1 MVMLETQHI
10 VHFQKN
16 KTIMIIESFYVK
28 ESQLDLQQKVVLQK
42 KLAQNLVVTGGAGS
56 GKSILA
62 LLKAKAMLSN
72 NDRVLYVV
80 KTVALNTYMDAGVSA
95 EAEKERTQSSI
106 GNSDNRIWGRLK
118 NSICSYNHCFKWVK
132 VKKEDDNEE
141 EYYEWENQGWRKGH
155 YDYII
160 LDEATDLKMPEIEDL
175 IKHCTYF
182 VAFGDDDQQLFS
194 FINTTTK
201 VSQIAD
207 KVGIER
213 KDIDNLIYNHRLPK
227 KMARLVVYIHP
238 RVKPNTP
245 DSDNFIRRCLVEGT
259 ELPHIYQYSSE
270 NEQFDEII
278 KIVKNKNGGLKS
290 VGILFRDNESMKRAY
305 RYFSENNLP
314 TSMVIESKTI
324 GEDFDSAAPN
334 LMTYHGAKGLQF
346 ETVFIPNCSDPGSE
360 KAPLYVALTRT
371 YSSLYIMYTGIK
383 PYFISQIPSEL
394 YETNNEG
401 PQRKFT
407 FGNNNTSNS
416 TESPF

>member
-1 MVMLETQHI
+1 
-10 VHFQKN
+10 
-16 KTIMIIESFYVK
+16 MIIESFYVK

-62 LLKAKAMLSN
+62 LLKAKAMLNN

-95 EAEKERTQSSI
+95 EAKKEEKEKLQSVV
-106 GNSDNRIWGRLK
+106 GNSSNRIWGRLK
-118 NSICSYNHCFKWVK
+118 SSICSFNHCFKWVK
-132 VKKEDDNEE
+132 NEDN
-141 EYYEWENQGWRKGH
+141 EWENLGWRKGH
-155 YDYII
+155 FDYII
-160 LDEATDLKMPEIEDL
+160 LDEATDLKMPEIQVL
-175 IKHCTYF
+175 KNHCKYF

-194 FINTTTK
+194 FIDTRTK

-207 KVGIER
+207 EVGIKKE
-213 KDIDNLIYNHRLPK
+213 DIDNLIYNHRLPK
-227 KMARLVVYIHP
+227 KMARLVVYFHP
-238 RVKPNTP
+238 RIKPNTP
-245 DSDNFIRRCLVEGT
+245 DSENFIRRCLVEGT
-259 ELPHIYQYSSE
+259 ELPHIFQYSRE

-305 RYFSENNLP
+305 RYFTENDLP
-314 TSMVIESKTI
+314 TSMVIDSQTI

-346 ETVFIPNCSDPGSE
+346 ETVFIPNCSDPGYD

-371 YSSLYIMYTGIK
+371 YSSLYIMYTGQK

-394 YETNNEG
+394 YEANNEG
-401 PQRKFT
+401 LQRKFT
-407 FGNNNTSNS
+407 FGNKNTSNS

>member
-1 MVMLETQHI
+1 
-10 VHFQKN
+10 
-16 KTIMIIESFYVK
+16 MIIESFYVK

-62 LLKAKAMLSN
+62 LLKAKAMLNN

-95 EAEKERTQSSI
+95 EAKKEEKEKQQSVV
-106 GNSDNRIWGRLK
+106 GNSSNRIWGRLK
-118 NSICSYNHCFKWVK
+118 SSICSFNHCFKWVK
-132 VKKEDDNEE
+132 NEDN
-141 EYYEWENQGWRKGH
+141 EWENLGWRKGH
-155 YDYII
+155 FDYII
-160 LDEATDLKMPEIEDL
+160 LDEATDLKMPEIQVLKD
-175 IKHCTYF
+175 HCKYF

-194 FINTTTK
+194 FIDTRTK

-207 KVGIER
+207 EMGI
-213 KDIDNLIYNHRLPK
+213 KKDDIDNLIYNHRLPK
-227 KMARLVVYIHP
+227 KMARLVVYFHP
-238 RVKPNTP
+238 RIKPNTP
-245 DSDNFIRRCLVEGT
+245 DSENFIRRCLVEGA
-259 ELPHIYQYSSE
+259 ELPHIFQYSRE

-305 RYFSENNLP
+305 RYFTEHNLP
-314 TSMVIESKTI
+314 TSMVIDSQTT
-324 GEDFDSAAPN
+324 GEAFDSAAPN

-346 ETVFIPNCSDPGSE
+346 ETVFIPNCSDPGYD

-371 YSSLYIMYTGIK
+371 YSSLYIMYTG
-383 PYFISQIPSEL
+383 PTPHFISQIPSEL
-394 YETNNEG
+394 FETNNEG

-407 FGNNNTSNS
+407 FGNINTSNS
-416 TESPF
+416 MESPF

>member
-1 MVMLETQHI
+1 
-10 VHFQKN
+10 
-16 KTIMIIESFYVK
+16 MIIESFYVK
-28 ESQLDLQQKVVLQK
+28 ESQLDRQQKDVLQK

-95 EAEKERTQSSI
+95 EAEKEKKQSSV
-106 GNSDNRIWGRLK
+106 GNAADNRIWARLK
-118 NSICSYNHCFKWVK
+118 NSICSFNHCFRFIK
-132 VKKEDDNEE
+132 NENN
-141 EYYEWENQGWRKGH
+141 EWENLGWKKGN

-182 VAFGDDDQQLFS
+182 VAFGDDDQQLYS
-194 FINTTTK
+194 FIDTRTK
-201 VSQIAD
+201 VSHIAD
-207 KVGIER
+207 KVGIKNE
-213 KDIDNLIYNHRLPK
+213 DIDKLIYNHRLPK
-227 KMARLVVYIHP
+227 KMARIVVHLHP
-238 RVKPNTP
+238 KIKPNTP
-245 DSDNFIRRCLVEGT
+245 DAENFIRRCLVEGT
-259 ELPHIYQYSSE
+259 ELPHVFQYSKE
-270 NEQFDEII
+270 TEQFDEII

-290 VGILFRDNESMKRAY
+290 VGILFRDKESMKRAY
-305 RYFSENNLP
+305 SYFTENNLP
-314 TSMVIESKTI
+314 TSMVIDSQTI

-346 ETVFIPNCSDPGSE
+346 ETVFIPNCSDPGSD

-407 FGNNNTSNS
+407 FGNKNTSNS

>member
-1 MVMLETQHI
+1 
-10 VHFQKN
+10 
-16 KTIMIIESFYVK
+16 MIIESFYVK

-95 EAEKERTQSSI
+95 EAKKEEKEKLQSVV
-106 GNSDNRIWGRLK
+106 GNSSNRIWGRLK
-118 NSICSYNHCFKWVK
+118 SSICSFNHCFKWVK
-132 VKKEDDNEE
+132 NEDN
-141 EYYEWENQGWRKGH
+141 EWENLGWRKGH
-155 YDYII
+155 FDYII
-160 LDEATDLKMPEIEDL
+160 LDEATDLKMPEIQVLKD
-175 IKHCTYF
+175 HCKYF

-194 FINTTTK
+194 FIDTRTK

-207 KVGIER
+207 EVGIKKE
-213 KDIDNLIYNHRLPK
+213 DIDNLIYNHRLPK
-227 KMARLVVYIHP
+227 KMARLVVYFHP
-238 RVKPNTP
+238 RIKPNTP
-245 DSDNFIRRCLVEGT
+245 DSENFIRRCLVEGT
-259 ELPHIYQYSSE
+259 ELPHIFQYSRE

-305 RYFSENNLP
+305 RYFTENNLP
-314 TSMVIESKTI
+314 TSMVIDSQTI

-346 ETVFIPNCSDPGSE
+346 ETVFIPNCSEPGYD

-371 YSSLYIMYTGIK
+371 YSSLYIMYTGQK

-394 YETNNEG
+394 YEANNEG

-407 FGNNNTSNS
+407 FGNKNTSNS

>member
-1 MVMLETQHI
+1 M
-10 VHFQKN
+10 
-16 KTIMIIESFYVK
+16 
-28 ESQLDLQQKVVLQK
+28 
-42 KLAQNLVVTGGAGS
+42 VVTGGAGS

-95 EAEKERTQSSI
+95 EANKEKAPSSI
-106 GNSDNRIWGRLK
+106 GNTSNRIWSRLR
-118 NSICSYNHCFKWVK
+118 NSICSFNHCFRWVK
-132 VKKEDDNEE
+132 NEDG
-141 EYYEWENQGWRKGH
+141 EWENLGWKKGN

-160 LDEATDLKMPEIEDL
+160 LDEATDLKMPEIQEL
-175 IKHCTYF
+175 IAHCTYF

-194 FINTTTK
+194 FIDTRTK

-207 KVGIER
+207 KVGIG
-213 KDIDNLIYNHRLPK
+213 KDDIDNLIYNHRLPK
-227 KMARLVVYIHP
+227 KMARLVVYLHP
-238 RVKPNTP
+238 RIQPNTP
-245 DSDNFIRRCLVEGT
+245 DADNFIRRCLVEGT
-259 ELPHIYQYSSE
+259 ELPHVFQYSKE
-270 NEQFDEII
+270 TEQFDEII
-278 KIVKNKNGGLKS
+278 KIVSNKNGGLKS
-290 VGILFRDNESMKRAY
+290 VGILFRDNESMRRAY
-305 RYFSENNLP
+305 RYFTENNLP
-314 TSMVIESKTI
+314 TSMVIDSQTI
-324 GEDFDSAAPN
+324 GEEFDSAAPN

-346 ETVFIPNCSDPGSE
+346 ETVFIPNCSDPGSD

-394 YETNNEG
+394 YETNVGG

-407 FGNNNTSNS
+407 FGNKNTSNS

>member
-1 MVMLETQHI
+1 MLKTQHF
-10 VHFQKN
+10 VHSHKY

-42 KLAQNLVVTGGAGS
+42 RLAQNLVVTGGAGS

-95 EAEKERTQSSI
+95 EAQKERTQSAA
-106 GNSDNRIWGRLK
+106 GNSDNKIWGRLK
-118 NSICSYNHCFKWVK
+118 NSICSYNHCFRWVK
-132 VKKEDDNEE
+132 NEDN
-141 EYYEWENQGWRKGH
+141 EWENLGWKKGK

-160 LDEATDLKMPEIEDL
+160 LDEATDLKMPEIQEL
-175 IKHCTYF
+175 IDHCTYF

-194 FINTTTK
+194 FIDTRTR

-207 KVGIER
+207 KVGIKEEN
-213 KDIDNLIYNHRLPK
+213 IDNLIYNHRLPK
-227 KMARLVVYIHP
+227 KMARLVVYVHP
-238 RVKPNTP
+238 RIQPNTS
-245 DSDNFIRRCLVEGT
+245 DSENFIRRCLVEGT
-259 ELPHIYQYSSE
+259 ELPHVFQYSKE
-270 NEQFDEII
+270 TEQFDEII
-278 KIVKNKNGGLKS
+278 KIIKNKNGGLKS
-290 VGILFRDNESMKRAY
+290 VGILFRDNESMRRAY
-305 RYFSENNLP
+305 RYFTENNLP
-314 TSMVIESKTI
+314 TSMVIDSQTI

-346 ETVFIPNCSDPGSE
+346 ETVFIPNCSDPGSD

-383 PYFISQIPSEL
+383 PNFISQIPSEL

-401 PQRKFT
+401 SQRKFA
-407 FGNNNTSNS
+407 FGNRNTSNS

>member
-1 MVMLETQHI
+1 
-10 VHFQKN
+10 
-16 KTIMIIESFYVK
+16 MIIESFYVK

-62 LLKAKAMLSN
+62 LLKAKAMLNN

-95 EAEKERTQSSI
+95 EAKKEEKEKLQSI
-106 GNSDNRIWGRLK
+106 VGNSSNRIWGRLK
-118 NSICSYNHCFKWVK
+118 SSICSFNHCFKWVK
-132 VKKEDDNEE
+132 NEDN
-141 EYYEWENQGWRKGH
+141 EWENLGWIKGH
-155 YDYII
+155 FDYII
-160 LDEATDLKMPEIEDL
+160 LDEATDLKMPEIQILKD
-175 IKHCTYF
+175 HCKYF

-194 FINTTTK
+194 FIDTRTK

-207 KVGIER
+207 EVGIKEE
-213 KDIDNLIYNHRLPK
+213 DIDNLIYNHRLPK
-227 KMARLVVYIHP
+227 KMARLVVYLHP
-238 RVKPNTP
+238 RIKPNTP
-245 DSDNFIRRCLVEGT
+245 DSENFIRRCLVEGT
-259 ELPHIYQYSSE
+259 ELPHIFQYSRE

-305 RYFSENNLP
+305 RYFIENELP
-314 TSMVIESKTI
+314 TSMVIDSQTT
-324 GEDFDSAAPN
+324 GEAFDSAAPN

-346 ETVFIPNCSDPGSE
+346 ETVFIPNCSDPGYD

-371 YSSLYIMYTGIK
+371 YSSLYIMYTGLK
-383 PYFISQIPSEL
+383 PHFISQIPSEL
-394 YETNNEG
+394 YEANNEG

-407 FGNNNTSNS
+407 FGNISTSNS

>member
-1 MVMLETQHI
+1 
-10 VHFQKN
+10 
-16 KTIMIIESFYVK
+16 MIIESFYVK

-62 LLKAKAMLSN
+62 LLKAKAMLNN

-95 EAEKERTQSSI
+95 EAKKEEKEKLQSVV
-106 GNSDNRIWGRLK
+106 GNSSNRIWGRLK
-118 NSICSYNHCFKWVK
+118 SSICSFNHCFKWVK
-132 VKKEDDNEE
+132 NEDN
-141 EYYEWENQGWRKGH
+141 EWENLGWRKGH
-155 YDYII
+155 FDYII
-160 LDEATDLKMPEIEDL
+160 LDEATDLKMPEIQVLKD
-175 IKHCTYF
+175 HCKYF

-194 FINTTTK
+194 FIDTRTK

-207 KVGIER
+207 EVGIKKE
-213 KDIDNLIYNHRLPK
+213 DIDNLIYNHRLPK
-227 KMARLVVYIHP
+227 KMARLVVYFHP
-238 RVKPNTP
+238 RIKPNTP
-245 DSDNFIRRCLVEGT
+245 DSENFIRRCLVEGT
-259 ELPHIYQYSSE
+259 ELPHIFQYSRE

-305 RYFSENNLP
+305 RYFTENNLP
-314 TSMVIESKTI
+314 TSMVIDSQTI
-324 GEDFDSAAPN
+324 GEDFDYADPN

-346 ETVFIPNCSDPGSE
+346 ETVFIPNCSDPGYD

-371 YSSLYIMYTGIK
+371 YSSLYIMYTGQK
-383 PYFISQIPSEL
+383 SYFISQIPSEL
-394 YETNNEG
+394 YEANNEG
-401 PQRKFT
+401 LQRKFT
-407 FGNNNTSNS
+407 FGNKNTSNS

>member
-1 MVMLETQHI
+1 
-10 VHFQKN
+10 
-16 KTIMIIESFYVK
+16 MIIESFYVK

-62 LLKAKAMLSN
+62 LLKAKAMLNN

-95 EAEKERTQSSI
+95 EAKKEEKEKLQSI
-106 GNSDNRIWGRLK
+106 VGNSSNRIWGRLK
-118 NSICSYNHCFKWVK
+118 SSICSFNHCFKWVK
-132 VKKEDDNEE
+132 NEDN
-141 EYYEWENQGWRKGH
+141 EWENLGWIKGH
-155 YDYII
+155 FDYII
-160 LDEATDLKMPEIEDL
+160 LDEATDLKMPEIQILKD
-175 IKHCTYF
+175 HCKYF

-194 FINTTTK
+194 FIDTRTK

-207 KVGIER
+207 EVGIKEE
-213 KDIDNLIYNHRLPK
+213 DIDNLIYNHRLPK
-227 KMARLVVYIHP
+227 KMARLVVYLHP
-238 RVKPNTP
+238 RIKPNTP
-245 DSDNFIRRCLVEGT
+245 DSENFIRRCLVEGT
-259 ELPHIYQYSSE
+259 ELPHIFQYSRE

-305 RYFSENNLP
+305 RYFIENDLP
-314 TSMVIESKTI
+314 TSMVIDSQTT
-324 GEDFDSAAPN
+324 GEAFDSAAPN

-346 ETVFIPNCSDPGSE
+346 ETVFIPNCSDPGYD

-371 YSSLYIMYTGIK
+371 YSSLYIMYTGLK
-383 PYFISQIPSEL
+383 PHFISQIPSEL
-394 YETNNEG
+394 YEANNEG

-407 FGNNNTSNS
+407 FGNISTSNS

>member
-1 MVMLETQHI
+1 
-10 VHFQKN
+10 
-16 KTIMIIESFYVK
+16 MIIESFYVK

-62 LLKAKAMLSN
+62 LLKAKAMLNN

-95 EAEKERTQSSI
+95 EAKKEEKEKLQSVV
-106 GNSDNRIWGRLK
+106 GNSSNRIWGRLK
-118 NSICSYNHCFKWVK
+118 SSICSFNHCFKWVK
-132 VKKEDDNEE
+132 NEDN
-141 EYYEWENQGWRKGH
+141 EWENLGWRKGNF
-155 YDYII
+155 DYII
-160 LDEATDLKMPEIEDL
+160 LDEATDLKMPEIQVL
-175 IKHCTYF
+175 KNHCKYF

-194 FINTTTK
+194 FIDTRTK

-207 KVGIER
+207 EVGIKKE
-213 KDIDNLIYNHRLPK
+213 DIDNLIYNHRLPK
-227 KMARLVVYIHP
+227 KMARLVVYLHP
-238 RVKPNTP
+238 RIKPNTP
-245 DSDNFIRRCLVEGT
+245 DSENFIRRCLVEGT
-259 ELPHIYQYSSE
+259 ELPHIFQYSRE

-305 RYFSENNLP
+305 RYFTENDLP
-314 TSMVIESKTI
+314 TSMVIDSQTI

-346 ETVFIPNCSDPGSE
+346 ETVFIPNCSDPGYD

-371 YSSLYIMYTGIK
+371 YSSLYIMYTGQK

-394 YETNNEG
+394 YEANNEG
-401 PQRKFT
+401 LQRKFT
-407 FGNNNTSNS
+407 FGNKNTSNS

>member
-1 MVMLETQHI
+1 
-10 VHFQKN
+10 
-16 KTIMIIESFYVK
+16 MIIESFYVK

-95 EAEKERTQSSI
+95 EAEKEKKQSAV
-106 GNSDNRIWGRLK
+106 GNAVENRIWGRLK
-118 NSICSYNHCFKWVK
+118 NSICSFNHCFRFVK
-132 VKKEDDNEE
+132 NEDN
-141 EYYEWENQGWRKGH
+141 EWENMGWKKGK

-160 LDEATDLKMPEIEDL
+160 LDEATDLKMPEIQEL
-175 IKHCTYF
+175 IAHCKYF

-194 FINTTTK
+194 FIDTRTK
-201 VSQIAD
+201 VSQIAEE
-207 KVGIER
+207 VGIKKE
-213 KDIDNLIYNHRLPK
+213 DIDNLIYNHRLPK
-227 KMARLVVYIHP
+227 KMARLVVYVHP
-238 RVKPNTP
+238 RIGPNTP
-245 DSDNFIRRCLVEGT
+245 DADNFIRRCLVEGT
-259 ELPHIYQYSSE
+259 ERPHVFQYSRE

-278 KIVKNKNGGLKS
+278 KIVKNKNGGLNS
-290 VGILFRDNESMKRAY
+290 VGILFRDRESMKRAY
-305 RYFSENNLP
+305 CYFAENGLP
-314 TSMVIESKTI
+314 TSMVIDSKTI

-346 ETVFIPNCSDPGSE
+346 ETVFIPNCSDPGSD

-407 FGNNNTSNS
+407 FGNNTSNS

>member
-1 MVMLETQHI
+1 
-10 VHFQKN
+10 
-16 KTIMIIESFYVK
+16 MIIESFYVK

-62 LLKAKAMLSN
+62 LLKAKAMLNN

-95 EAEKERTQSSI
+95 EAKKEEKEKLQSVV
-106 GNSDNRIWGRLK
+106 GNSSNRIWGRLK
-118 NSICSYNHCFKWVK
+118 SSICSFNHCFKWVK
-132 VKKEDDNEE
+132 NEDN
-141 EYYEWENQGWRKGH
+141 EWENLGWRKGH
-155 YDYII
+155 FDYII
-160 LDEATDLKMPEIEDL
+160 LDEATDLKMPEIQVLKD
-175 IKHCTYF
+175 HCKYF

-194 FINTTTK
+194 FIDTRTK

-207 KVGIER
+207 EVGIKEE
-213 KDIDNLIYNHRLPK
+213 DIDNLIYNHRLPK
-227 KMARLVVYIHP
+227 KMARLVVYFHP
-238 RVKPNTP
+238 RIKPNTP
-245 DSDNFIRRCLVEGT
+245 DSENFIRRCLVEGT
-259 ELPHIYQYSSE
+259 ELPHIFQYSRE

-305 RYFSENNLP
+305 HYFTENNLP
-314 TSMVIESKTI
+314 TSMVIDSQTI

-346 ETVFIPNCSDPGSE
+346 ETVFIPNCSDPGYD

-371 YSSLYIMYTGIK
+371 YSSLYIMYTGPK

-394 YETNNEG
+394 YEANNEG

-407 FGNNNTSNS
+407 FGNKNTSNS

>member
-1 MVMLETQHI
+1 
-10 VHFQKN
+10 
-16 KTIMIIESFYVK
+16 MIIESFYVK

-62 LLKAKAMLSN
+62 LLKAKAMLNN

-95 EAEKERTQSSI
+95 EAKKEEKEKLQSI
-106 GNSDNRIWGRLK
+106 VGNSSNKIWGRLK
-118 NSICSYNHCFKWVK
+118 SSICSFNHCFKWVK
-132 VKKEDDNEE
+132 NEDN
-141 EYYEWENQGWRKGH
+141 EWENLGWIKGH
-155 YDYII
+155 FDYII
-160 LDEATDLKMPEIEDL
+160 LDEATDLKMPEIQILKD
-175 IKHCTYF
+175 HCKYF

-194 FINTTTK
+194 FIDTRTK

-207 KVGIER
+207 EVGIKEE
-213 KDIDNLIYNHRLPK
+213 DIDNLIYNHRLPK
-227 KMARLVVYIHP
+227 KMARLVVYLHP
-238 RVKPNTP
+238 RIKPNTP
-245 DSDNFIRRCLVEGT
+245 DSENFIRRCLVEGT
-259 ELPHIYQYSSE
+259 ELPHIFQYSRE

-305 RYFSENNLP
+305 RYFIENDLP
-314 TSMVIESKTI
+314 TSMVIDSQTT
-324 GEDFDSAAPN
+324 GEAFDSAAPN

-346 ETVFIPNCSDPGSE
+346 ETVFIPNCSDPGYD

-371 YSSLYIMYTGIK
+371 YSSLYIMYTGLK
-383 PYFISQIPSEL
+383 PHFISQIPSEL
-394 YETNNEG
+394 YEANNEG

-407 FGNNNTSNS
+407 FGNISTSNS

>member
-1 MVMLETQHI
+1 
-10 VHFQKN
+10 
-16 KTIMIIESFYVK
+16 MIIESFYVK
-28 ESQLDLQQKVVLQK
+28 ESMLDIQQKEVLQK

-95 EAEKERTQSSI
+95 EAKKEEKEKLQSVV
-106 GNSDNRIWGRLK
+106 GNSSNRIWGRLK
-118 NSICSYNHCFKWVK
+118 SSICSFNHCFKWVK
-132 VKKEDDNEE
+132 NEDN
-141 EYYEWENQGWRKGH
+141 EWENLGWRKGH
-155 YDYII
+155 FDYII
-160 LDEATDLKMPEIEDL
+160 LDEATDLKMPEIQVL
-175 IKHCTYF
+175 KNHCKYF

-194 FINTTTK
+194 FIDTRTK

-207 KVGIER
+207 EVGIKKE
-213 KDIDNLIYNHRLPK
+213 DIDNLIYNHRLPK
-227 KMARLVVYIHP
+227 KMARLVVYFHP
-238 RVKPNTP
+238 RIKPNTP
-245 DSDNFIRRCLVEGT
+245 DSENFIRRCLVEGT
-259 ELPHIYQYSSE
+259 ELPHIFQYSRE

-305 RYFSENNLP
+305 RYFTENDLP
-314 TSMVIESKTI
+314 TSMVIDSQTI

-346 ETVFIPNCSDPGSE
+346 ETVFIPNCSDPGYD

-371 YSSLYIMYTGIK
+371 YSSLYIMYTGQK

-394 YETNNEG
+394 YEANNEG

-407 FGNNNTSNS
+407 FGNKNTSNS

>member
-1 MVMLETQHI
+1 
-10 VHFQKN
+10 
-16 KTIMIIESFYVK
+16 MIIESFYVK

-62 LLKAKAMLSN
+62 LLKAKAMLNN

-95 EAEKERTQSSI
+95 EAKKEEKEKLQSI
-106 GNSDNRIWGRLK
+106 VGNSSNRIWGRLK
-118 NSICSYNHCFKWVK
+118 SSICSFNHCFKWVK
-132 VKKEDDNEE
+132 NEDN
-141 EYYEWENQGWRKGH
+141 EWENLGWIKGH
-155 YDYII
+155 FDYII
-160 LDEATDLKMPEIEDL
+160 LDEATDLKMPEIQILKD
-175 IKHCTYF
+175 HCKYF

-194 FINTTTK
+194 FIDTRTK

-207 KVGIER
+207 EVGIKEE
-213 KDIDNLIYNHRLPK
+213 DIDNLIYNHRLPK
-227 KMARLVVYIHP
+227 KMARLVVYLHP
-238 RVKPNTP
+238 RIKPNTP
-245 DSDNFIRRCLVEGT
+245 DSENFIRRCLVEGT
-259 ELPHIYQYSSE
+259 ELPHIFQYSRE

-305 RYFSENNLP
+305 RYFIENDLP
-314 TSMVIESKTI
+314 TSMVIDSQTT
-324 GEDFDSAAPN
+324 GEAFDSAAPN

-346 ETVFIPNCSDPGSE
+346 ETVFIPNCSDPGYD

-371 YSSLYIMYTGIK
+371 YSSLYIMYTGLK
-383 PYFISQIPSEL
+383 PHFISQIPLEL
-394 YETNNEG
+394 YEANNEG

-407 FGNNNTSNS
+407 FGNISTSNS

>member
-1 MVMLETQHI
+1 
-10 VHFQKN
+10 
-16 KTIMIIESFYVK
+16 MIIESFYVK

-95 EAEKERTQSSI
+95 EAKKEEKEKLQSVV
-106 GNSDNRIWGRLK
+106 GNSSNRIWGRLK
-118 NSICSYNHCFKWVK
+118 SSICSFNHCFKWVK
-132 VKKEDDNEE
+132 NEDN
-141 EYYEWENQGWRKGH
+141 EWENLGWRKGH
-155 YDYII
+155 FDYII
-160 LDEATDLKMPEIEDL
+160 LDEATDLKMLEIQVLKD
-175 IKHCTYF
+175 HCKYF

-194 FINTTTK
+194 FIDTRTK

-207 KVGIER
+207 EVGIKKE
-213 KDIDNLIYNHRLPK
+213 DIDNLIYNHRLPK
-227 KMARLVVYIHP
+227 KMARLVVYFHP
-238 RVKPNTP
+238 RIKPNTP
-245 DSDNFIRRCLVEGT
+245 DSENFIRRCLVEGT
-259 ELPHIYQYSSE
+259 ELPHIFQYSRE

-305 RYFSENNLP
+305 RYFTENNLP
-314 TSMVIESKTI
+314 TSMVIDSQTI

-346 ETVFIPNCSDPGSE
+346 ETVFIPNCSDPGYD

-371 YSSLYIMYTGIK
+371 YSSLYIMYTGQK

-394 YETNNEG
+394 YEANNEG

-407 FGNNNTSNS
+407 FGNKNTSNS

>member
-1 MVMLETQHI
+1 
-10 VHFQKN
+10 
-16 KTIMIIESFYVK
+16 MIIESFYVK

-62 LLKAKAMLSN
+62 LLKAKAMLNN

-95 EAEKERTQSSI
+95 EAKKEEKEKLQSVV
-106 GNSDNRIWGRLK
+106 GNSSNRIWGRLK
-118 NSICSYNHCFKWVK
+118 SSICSFNHCFKWVK
-132 VKKEDDNEE
+132 NEDN
-141 EYYEWENQGWRKGH
+141 EWENLGWRKGH
-155 YDYII
+155 FDYII
-160 LDEATDLKMPEIEDL
+160 LDEATDLKMPEIQVL
-175 IKHCTYF
+175 KNHCKYF

-194 FINTTTK
+194 FIDTRTK

-207 KVGIER
+207 EVGIKKE
-213 KDIDNLIYNHRLPK
+213 DIDNLIYNHRLPK
-227 KMARLVVYIHP
+227 KMARLVVYFHP
-238 RVKPNTP
+238 RIKPNTP
-245 DSDNFIRRCLVEGT
+245 DSENFIRRCLVEGT
-259 ELPHIYQYSSE
+259 ELPHIFQYSRE

-305 RYFSENNLP
+305 RYFTENDLP
-314 TSMVIESKTI
+314 TSMVIDSQTI

-346 ETVFIPNCSDPGSE
+346 ETVFIPNCSDPGYD

-371 YSSLYIMYTGIK
+371 YSSLYIMYTGQK
-383 PYFISQIPSEL
+383 SYFISQIPSEL
-394 YETNNEG
+394 YEANNEG
-401 PQRKFT
+401 LQRKFT
-407 FGNNNTSNS
+407 FGNKNTSNS

>member
-1 MVMLETQHI
+1 
-10 VHFQKN
+10 
-16 KTIMIIESFYVK
+16 MIIESFYVK

-95 EAEKERTQSSI
+95 EAKKEEKEKLQSVV
-106 GNSDNRIWGRLK
+106 GNSSNRIWGRLK
-118 NSICSYNHCFKWVK
+118 SSICSFNHCFKWVK
-132 VKKEDDNEE
+132 NEDN
-141 EYYEWENQGWRKGH
+141 EWENLGWRKGH
-155 YDYII
+155 FDYII
-160 LDEATDLKMPEIEDL
+160 LDEATDLKMPEIQVLKD
-175 IKHCTYF
+175 HCKYF

-194 FINTTTK
+194 FIDTRTK

-207 KVGIER
+207 EVGIKKE
-213 KDIDNLIYNHRLPK
+213 DIDNLIYNHRLPK
-227 KMARLVVYIHP
+227 KMARLVVYFHP
-238 RVKPNTP
+238 RIKPNTP
-245 DSDNFIRRCLVEGT
+245 DSENFIRRCLVEGT
-259 ELPHIYQYSSE
+259 ELPHIFQYSRE

-305 RYFSENNLP
+305 RYFTENDLP
-314 TSMVIESKTI
+314 TSMVIDSQTI

-346 ETVFIPNCSDPGSE
+346 ETVFIPNCSDPGYD

-371 YSSLYIMYTGIK
+371 YSSLYIMYTGQK

-394 YETNNEG
+394 YEANNEG

-407 FGNNNTSNS
+407 FGNKNTSNS